1 MTRPRER
8 QRLRFELRG
17 VGGPVP
23 ESGCVNDLHWDWVGP
38 YSPHPAEKVQVW
50 HGTVTSAPCRI
61 TLNSRPAARTPKAS
75 NTNEEFFE
83 SQPPTP
89 CSIGAAHGSSPSS
102 SHTRRLW
109 AAEVHESPLQSPR
122 RSPKHAD
129 QTDLL
134 AASQTP
140 AGSTNGGILRL
151 PTIEACE
158 GQSGGQLQLTS
169 RAGGRPR
176 ISSTT
181 DVKSTTLLRH
191 RRVPRGKRPGVPC
204 RSSSAR
210 ASFPRDPPAARE
222 NRGQLVQ
229 TGKNTAPSASAES
242 ASSTPRPDSAAAH
255 SFLTSARPAAHRKQG
270 LEHGATWRGLDRKQD
285 LMADPVL
292 LDLAELIHAHR
303 APGAVVALCGA
314 RVLSRTGQRLATE
327 LQALGMRLVRAREV
341 RNLASW
347 LEIPRRGKLE
357 ELTIVAH
364 WQVMEQ
370 FLTALDSASLRRG
383 PQFTLRRVV
392 VLCERREESDASKA
406 ALGLGLD
413 NVQVFASLAF

>member
-1 MTRPRER
+1 MAQDVLLNQCTADRSHDEDDAHAIVLKLRIPCHTWHSGDRVELVLSFTNVSTAPLVVRLGSHVGGTDATAVLAAVGLQSERPNSPTDGTLQWLSARVLEPRGAQIRRRERALYLPPSRGARLTLVGGVIVVGGVGCALRFGGGAVQDASEVLLPLLTRPVPTVAPLSPHSSPGFSAQDDTSDDQELEVTRPRER

-17 VGGPVP
+17 VGGPVR

-89 CSIGAAHGSSPSS
+89 CSIGAAHGFSPSS

-158 GQSGGQLQLTS
+158 GQSGGHVLV
-169 RAGGRPR
+169 GR
-176 ISSTT
+176 
-181 DVKSTTLLRH
+181 V
-191 RRVPRGKRPGVPC
+191 
-204 RSSSAR
+204 
-210 ASFPRDPPAARE
+210 
-222 NRGQLVQ
+222 
-229 TGKNTAPSASAES
+229 
-242 ASSTPRPDSAAAH
+242 
-255 SFLTSARPAAHRKQG
+255 
-270 LEHGATWRGLDRKQD
+270 
-285 LMADPVL
+285 
-292 LDLAELIHAHR
+292 
-303 APGAVVALCGA
+303 
-314 RVLSRTGQRLATE
+314 
-327 LQALGMRLVRAREV
+327 
-341 RNLASW
+341 
-347 LEIPRRGKLE
+347 
-357 ELTIVAH
+357 
-364 WQVMEQ
+364 
-370 FLTALDSASLRRG
+370 
-383 PQFTLRRVV
+383 
-392 VLCERREESDASKA
+392 
-406 ALGLGLD
+406 
-413 NVQVFASLAF
+413 